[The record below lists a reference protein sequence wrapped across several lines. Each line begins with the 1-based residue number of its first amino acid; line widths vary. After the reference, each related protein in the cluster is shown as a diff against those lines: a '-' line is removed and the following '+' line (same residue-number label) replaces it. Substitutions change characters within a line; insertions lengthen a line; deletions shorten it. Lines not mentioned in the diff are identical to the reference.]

1 MRSVIISSM
10 MERTAIYTVDHE
22 GSVFGYGKIIISV
35 IEIIIESNWMR
46 GVRPGPQ
53 SNGKDSQ
60 RQKER
65 NDAMQDDMVVV
76 HVHRCARCPVQRLRP
91 HVVYSPTRIASQPQ
105 GSSLALVAAVPRRVE
120 SLILECCRWQQ
131 DTCCTYSPVARRFV
145 FSSPT
150 RSHQVVLHFAVLFL
164 SSWAALD
171 CPVRVLFFCS

>member
-1 MRSVIISSM
+1 